1 MIFEDNSKTVDSEK
15 EHFVIDIY
23 SKDPLVI
30 AACTRFLNEDE
41 KDKLIK
47 LMRIKSYFKE
57 NNNEYESN
65 LFFITYDIDDS
76 IKKWAIDFCKEG
88 NIELVM
94 SSH

>member
-1 MIFEDNSKTVDSEK
+1 MIFNGQVKVVNKSDQFE
-15 EHFVIDIY
+15 IDIY

-30 AACTRFLNEDE
+30 AECTTFLNHDE

-76 IKKWAIDFCKEG
+76 IKKMG
-88 NIELVM
+88 N
-94 SSH
+94 